1 MKRLMAKANSTAA
14 DDQAQL
20 IALDWGTSSLRAY
33 LLGQSGTILSQV
45 SMPSGVMQLKQT
57 TKRNL
62 RSNSKAFE
70 KAFEQACGRW
80 LGAMP
85 SLPVLASGMVGSR
98 EGWREAS
105 YLSVPMDVSELG
117 KHLTKLETTKGKRI
131 QIVPGLVRRGELVN
145 VMRGEETQILGALTA
160 LPSHER
166 KKAWIC
172 LPGTHSKWACM
183 NGTTIRDFETFMT
196 GEVYAVLCK
205 YTILG
210 RTLKQSPSF
219 LPEAFDLGLQVAETA
234 GHLGVLSNIFSV
246 RGFALTGKLSAEE
259 QADYLSGLLIGHEI
273 AALPVL
279 EADTDSPARELLP
292 VLLAGEPSLCML
304 YQRALAAKHY
314 TKVTLVADATAHG
327 LWQIAVQAGL
337 VAERGT
343 L

>member
-1 MKRLMAKANSTAA
+1 
-14 DDQAQL
+14 
-20 IALDWGTSSLRAY
+20 
-33 LLGQSGTILSQV
+33 
-45 SMPSGVMQLKQT
+45 MQLNRT
-57 TKRNL
+57 PKRNL
-62 RSNSKAFE
+62 CSNAKAFE

-85 SLPVLASGMVGSR
+85 SLPVIASGMVGSK

-105 YLSVPMDVSELG
+105 YLSVPIDVFDLG
-117 KHLTKLETTKGKRI
+117 KHLTELETSKGKRI
-131 QIVPGLVRRGELVN
+131 QIVPGLVRQGELVN

-166 KKAWIC
+166 EKVWIC

-183 NGTTIRDFETFMT
+183 TGTTVRDFETFMT

-219 LPEAFDLGLQVAETA
+219 LPEAFDFGLRVAETA

-246 RGFALTGKLSAEE
+246 RTFALTGKLTAAE

-273 AALPVL
+273 AAMSVSD
-279 EADTDSPARELLP
+279 ADTASPARESLP
-292 VLLAGEPSLCML
+292 IILAGEPSLCRR

-314 TKVTLVADATAHG
+314 TKVTIVADATAHG
-327 LWQIAVQAGL
+327 LWQIAAQADL
-337 VAERGT
+337 VVGTGRGV